1 MGNNIIAIDDSET
14 MLSMI
19 KQTLE
24 MGGYSVL
31 LARDG
36 QEGLDVFK
44 DNKDSID
51 LVVTDINM
59 PIMDGITLINEIR
72 KLDSDI
78 PILTL
83 TTESEDGMKQ
93 KGYEAGA
100 NGWIV
105 KPFRPA
111 QFLDIIKQIL
121 NQ

>member
-1 MGNNIIAIDDSET
+1 MATILAVDDSET

-24 MGGYSVL
+24 MGGYKVV

-36 QEGLDVFK
+36 K
-44 DNKDSID
+44 DGVSQFDANKSDLD
-51 LVVTDINM
+51 LVITDINM
-59 PIMDGITLINEIR
+59 PVMDGITLIKEIR
-72 KLDSDI
+72 QKDTEI

-111 QFLDIIKQIL
+111 QFLDIIKQVL
-121 NQ
+121 E

>member
-1 MGNNIIAIDDSET
+1 MATILAVDDSET

-36 QEGLDVFK
+36 KDGLSKFQE
-44 DNKDSID
+44 NKSNLQLII
-51 LVVTDINM
+51 TDINM
-59 PIMDGITLINEIR
+59 PVMDGITLIQELR
-72 KLDSDI
+72 KLDKEI

-111 QFLDIIKQIL
+111 QFLDIIKQVL
-121 NQ
+121 SD

>member
-1 MGNNIIAIDDSET
+1 
-14 MLSMI
+14 
-19 KQTLE
+19 
-24 MGGYSVL
+24 
-31 LARDG
+31 
-36 QEGLDVFK
+36 
-44 DNKDSID
+44 
-51 LVVTDINM
+51 
-59 PIMDGITLINEIR
+59 LIQEIR
-72 KLDSDI
+72 KIDTDV

-121 NQ
+121 TQ